1 MYSQGIHY
9 HYEQNSFVPVHK
21 NLNKRMKL
29 YLTEFFLS
37 STISFLGKGKLF
49 SVASAANFF
58 ATRLLTPTHKN
69 SSNSGKTLDSTKLK
83 ELFPLSHTFWPFK
96 VINRIPRVSAEK
108 FKKNLCIF
116 MAQSLRKQN
125 FASPVTLQ
133 YLLHSSDYHFCK
145 SFFFCL

>member
-49 SVASAANFF
+49 SVASAANFLPQDF
-58 ATRLLTPTHKN
+58 SPQPI
-69 SSNSGKTLDSTKLK
+69 KTAQTQVKHLI
-83 ELFPLSHTFWPFK
+83 PLNW
-96 VINRIPRVSAEK
+96 
-108 FKKNLCIF
+108 
-116 MAQSLRKQN
+116 
-125 FASPVTLQ
+125 
-133 YLLHSSDYHFCK
+133 K
-145 SFFFCL
+145 SFSPFLTLFDLSKL